1 MFNNIKFPALII
13 SSPRT
18 GSTILG
24 DYISQ
29 IHPHI
34 EFFCEP
40 HLNNNLNNNHYDEFL
55 EYSKNSKDFILK
67 IHAQDL
73 HHYNINLKDFYL
85 IRLRRRDI
93 INQIASWY
101 LADIRNKFGGY
112 DPDSLEYRQYT
123 ESAVRYDGKSL
134 DSIIDSVLRANEYL
148 NRFDHD
154 PIVSLDQDLW
164 YEDLN
169 FDLNKVNFDVN
180 DLLNRKH
187 RVFKTPLPTNYDM
200 LKKIISIKLD
210 NKSG

>member
-1 MFNNIKFPALII
+1 MFNNIKFPTLII

-29 IHPHI
+29 IYSHVK
-34 EFFCEP
+34 FFSEP
-40 HLNNNLNNNHYDEFL
+40 HLNKNHYVEFL

-67 IHAQDL
+67 IHAMDL

-85 IRLRRRDI
+85 IRLRRREI
-93 INQIASWY
+93 VNQIASLY
-101 LADIRNKFGGY
+101 LAQIRNKFGGY
-112 DPDSLEYRQYT
+112 NPDCLDYKQYT
-123 ESAVRYDGKSL
+123 ELAVRYDFKLLDRIINRTLKS
-134 DSIIDSVLRANEYL
+134 NGHL

-154 PIVSLDQDLW
+154 SKVLLDLDLW
-164 YEDLN
+164 YEDFN

-180 DLLNRKH
+180 DLLNRKY